1 MSPQLPLWYE
11 WDGGYTSPTAVNPAS
26 LQIPWMTV
34 TTSSETEAVWLVLP
48 PDANPGSYTGAIAD
62 MTTLLSLPQYIQA
75 SSASYTLFPFTD
87 NINLGT
93 ISGLTPGKT
102 YSLRIR
108 AHTLANG
115 AGTYG
120 EYKYF
125 PFTMPKAANVASVSD
140 GSNPTNSPDLGKS
153 GNYSSDLGNSGAT
166 VPTGSSFAT
175 AGIRTVSRS
184 LLSISNPDK
193 DKGSIS
199 LIEKNTPIPNS
210 YSHYSFGGGFFFDSV
225 TKNPVSAGGFGFF
238 TSNQG
243 KTGYFIEIKTDSSFG
258 DTKDQAVKIFKC
270 VNGDRKKLPD
280 SQEGKAGKLYG
291 GVIQSSSYKLD
302 IKVKRST
309 TQTIID
315 VYINGFKISAVD
327 QYSTNVKDGPIEK
340 AIPVTSNVSLFCS
353 LSKISFDYVYA
364 IPLEE
369 SQYNGFLIS
378 DIYTGH
384 YGSKTLN
391 FAYGEKLI
399 NSSGTPAVKNAYIE
413 EFGTVARE
421 LRRVKVNYA
430 QTAGI
435 PKYATVGVNKFAE
448 VLGSRLTNHGAEIFV
463 LNNAGTF
470 IPLQSGAHSFYVI
483 GDFVSITG
491 QHEYTESTTNEFT
504 NLEPASFESTWIQN
518 EGDAKSLFTWIKNQW
533 SKQQLSISMEVFGN
547 PVLEPGDVITI
558 NYPKNNL
565 DGTQK
570 FVITNVDNSFDGGLS
585 TTISAR
591 SIYS

>member
-1 MSPQLPLWYE
+1 MEGDLDTMTPRDPDWFM
-11 WDGGYTSPTAVNPAS
+11 WDGTYSTPTVVNPAN
-26 LQIPWMTV
+26 LQIPWLNV
-34 TTSSETEAVWLVLP
+34 STTSETEAVWLVLP
-48 PDANPGSYTGAIAD
+48 PDVSPGSYTGAVAD
-62 MTTLLSLPQYIQA
+62 MTTLLALPQYIQA
-75 SSASYTLFPFTD
+75 ASASYTLFPFTD

-93 ISGLTPGKT
+93 ITGLTPGKT
-102 YSLRIR
+102 YTLRIR
-108 AHTLANG
+108 AHTSANG
-115 AGTYG
+115 GGTFG

-140 GSNPTNSPDLGKS
+140 GSNPTNSPDLG
-153 GNYSSDLGNSGAT
+153 NSGT
-166 VPTGSSFAT
+166 SVPTGSSFA
-175 AGIRTVSRS
+175 ASGVRTVSRS
-184 LLSISNPDK
+184 LLSVSNLDK
-193 DKGSIS
+193 DKSAIS
-199 LIEKNTPIPNS
+199 LIEKTVTLPTT
-210 YSHYSFGGGFFFDSV
+210 YSHYSFGGAFFFDSV
-225 TKNPVSAGGFGFF
+225 TKAPVSAGGLGFF

-270 VNGDRKKLPD
+270 VDGNRKKLVD
-280 SQEGKAGKLYG
+280 SQEGKTGKLYG

-302 IKVKRST
+302 IKVKRSS

-315 VYINGFKISAVD
+315 VYINGFKISAID
-327 QYSTNVKDGPIEK
+327 EYSTNVKDGPLEK
-340 AIPVTSNVSLFCS
+340 AIPVTAGMSLFCS
-353 LSKISFDYVYA
+353 LTKISFDYIYA

-369 SQYNGFLIS
+369 SQYNEFLIS
-378 DIYTGH
+378 DIYSGH
-384 YGSKTLN
+384 YGSKTLS

-463 LNNAGTF
+463 INNAGTF

-570 FVITNVDNSFDGGLS
+570 FVITNVDNSFEGGLS

>member
-1 MSPQLPLWYE
+1 MSPIAPDWFM
-11 WDGGYTSPTAVNPAS
+11 WDGTYSTPTRVNPLD
-26 LQIPWMTV
+26 LQIPWLNV
-34 TTSSETEAVWLVLP
+34 STTSETEAVWLVLP
-48 PDANPGSYTGAIAD
+48 PDVSPGSYTGAIAD
-62 MTTLLSLPQYIQA
+62 MTTLLALPQYIQA
-75 SSASYTLFPFTD
+75 ASASYTLFPFTD

-93 ISGLTPGKT
+93 ITGLTPGKT
-102 YSLRIR
+102 YTLRIR
-108 AHTLANG
+108 AHSSANG
-115 AGTYG
+115 GGTYG

-140 GSNPTNSPDLGKS
+140 GSNPTNSPDLG
-153 GNYSSDLGNSGAT
+153 NSGTA

-184 LLSISNPDK
+184 LLSVSNLDK
-193 DKGSIS
+193 DKSSIS
-199 LIEKNTPIPNS
+199 LIEKTVSLPTS
-210 YSHYSFGGGFFFDSV
+210 YSHYSFGGAFFFDSV
-225 TKNPVSAGGFGFF
+225 TKAPVSAGGLGFF

-270 VNGDRKKLPD
+270 VDGNRKKLVD
-280 SQEGKAGKLYG
+280 SQEGKTGKLYG

-302 IKVKRST
+302 IKVKRSA

-315 VYINGFKISAVD
+315 VYINGFKISAID
-327 QYSTNVKDGPIEK
+327 EYSTNVKDGPLEK
-340 AIPVTSNVSLFCS
+340 AIPVTAGMALFCS
-353 LSKISFDYVYA
+353 LTKISFDYIYA

-369 SQYNGFLIS
+369 SQYNEFLIS
-378 DIYTGH
+378 DIYSGH
-384 YGSKTLN
+384 YGSKTLS
-391 FAYGEKLI
+391 FAYGDKLI

-463 LNNAGTF
+463 INNAGTF

-518 EGDAKSLFTWIKNQW
+518 EGDAKSLFTWIKDQW

-570 FVITNVDNSFDGGLS
+570 FVITNVDNSFEGGLS

>member
-1 MSPQLPLWYE
+1 MEGDLDTMTPREPDWFM
-11 WDGGYTSPTAVNPAS
+11 WDGTYSTPTAVNPAN
-26 LQIPWMTV
+26 LQIPWLNV
-34 TTSSETEAVWLVLP
+34 STTSETEAVWLVLP
-48 PDANPGSYTGAIAD
+48 PDVSPGSYTGAVAD
-62 MTTLLSLPQYIQA
+62 MTTLLALPQYIQA
-75 SSASYTLFPFTD
+75 ASASYTLFPFTD

-93 ISGLTPGKT
+93 ITGLTPGKT
-102 YSLRIR
+102 YTLRIR
-108 AHTLANG
+108 AHTSANG
-115 AGTYG
+115 GGTFG

-140 GSNPTNSPDLGKS
+140 GSNPTNSPDLG
-153 GNYSSDLGNSGAT
+153 NSGT
-166 VPTGSSFAT
+166 LVPTGSSFA
-175 AGIRTVSRS
+175 ASGVRTVSRS
-184 LLSISNPDK
+184 LLSVSNLDK
-193 DKGSIS
+193 DKSAIS
-199 LIEKNTPIPNS
+199 LIEKTVTLPTT
-210 YSHYSFGGGFFFDSV
+210 YSHYSFGGAFFFDSV
-225 TKNPVSAGGFGFF
+225 TKAPVSAGGLGFF

-243 KTGYFIEIKTDSSFG
+243 KTGYFVEIKTDSSFG

-270 VNGDRKKLPD
+270 VDGNRKKLVD
-280 SQEGKAGKLYG
+280 SQEGKTGKLYG

-302 IKVKRST
+302 IKVKRSS

-315 VYINGFKISAVD
+315 VYINGFKISAID
-327 QYSTNVKDGPIEK
+327 EYSTNVKDGPLEK
-340 AIPVTSNVSLFCS
+340 AIPVTAGMSLFCS
-353 LSKISFDYVYA
+353 LTKISFDYIYA

-369 SQYNGFLIS
+369 SQYNEFLIS
-378 DIYTGH
+378 DIYSGH
-384 YGSKTLN
+384 YGSKTLS

-463 LNNAGTF
+463 INNAGTF

-570 FVITNVDNSFDGGLS
+570 FVITNVDNSFEGGLS

>member
-1 MSPQLPLWYE
+1 MEGDLDTMSPERPDWYR
-11 WDGGYTSPTAVNPAS
+11 WDGTYSTPTAVNPAN
-26 LQIPWMTV
+26 LQIPWLNV
-34 TTSSETEAVWLVLP
+34 STTSETEAVWLVLP
-48 PDANPGSYTGAIAD
+48 PDVSPGSYTGAVAD

-93 ISGLTPGKT
+93 ITGLTPGKT
-102 YSLRIR
+102 YTLRIR
-108 AHTLANG
+108 AHTSANG
-115 AGTYG
+115 GGTFG

-140 GSNPTNSPDLGKS
+140 GSNPTNSPDLG
-153 GNYSSDLGNSGAT
+153 NSGT
-166 VPTGSSFAT
+166 LVPTGSSFA
-175 AGIRTVSRS
+175 ASGVRTVSRS
-184 LLSISNPDK
+184 LLSVSNLDK
-193 DKGSIS
+193 DKSAIS
-199 LIEKNTPIPNS
+199 LIEKTVTLPTT
-210 YSHYSFGGGFFFDSV
+210 YSHYSFGGAFFFDSV
-225 TKNPVSAGGFGFF
+225 TKAPVSAGGLGFF

-243 KTGYFIEIKTDSSFG
+243 KTGYFVEIKTDSSFG

-270 VNGDRKKLPD
+270 VDGNRKKLVD
-280 SQEGKAGKLYG
+280 SQEGKTGKLYG

-302 IKVKRST
+302 IKVKRSS

-315 VYINGFKISAVD
+315 VYINGFKISAID
-327 QYSTNVKDGPIEK
+327 EYSTNVKDGPLEK
-340 AIPVTSNVSLFCS
+340 AIPVTAGMSLFCS
-353 LSKISFDYVYA
+353 LAKISFDYIYA

-369 SQYNGFLIS
+369 SQYNEFLIS
-378 DIYTGH
+378 DIYSGH
-384 YGSKTLN
+384 YGSKTLS

-463 LNNAGTF
+463 INNAGTF

-570 FVITNVDNSFDGGLS
+570 FVITNVDNSFEGGLS

>member
-1 MSPQLPLWYE
+1 VGGDLETMSPIAPDWFM
-11 WDGGYTSPTAVNPAS
+11 WDGTYSTPTRVNPLD
-26 LQIPWMTV
+26 LQIPWLNV
-34 TTSSETEAVWLVLP
+34 STTSETEAVWLVLP
-48 PDANPGSYTGAIAD
+48 PDVSPGSYTGAVAD

-75 SSASYTLFPFTD
+75 ASASYTLFPFTD
-87 NINLGT
+87 NMNLGT
-93 ISGLTPGKT
+93 ITGLTPGKT
-102 YSLRIR
+102 YTLRIR
-108 AHTLANG
+108 AHSSANG
-115 AGTYG
+115 GGTYG

-140 GSNPTNSPDLGKS
+140 GSNPTNSPDLG
-153 GNYSSDLGNSGAT
+153 NSGTA

-184 LLSISNPDK
+184 LLSVSNLDK
-193 DKGSIS
+193 DKSSIS
-199 LIEKNTPIPNS
+199 LIEKTVSLPTS
-210 YSHYSFGGGFFFDSV
+210 YSHYSFGGAFFFDSV
-225 TKNPVSAGGFGFF
+225 TKAPVSAGGLGFF

-270 VNGDRKKLPD
+270 VDGNRKKLVD
-280 SQEGKAGKLYG
+280 SQEGKTGKLYG

-302 IKVKRST
+302 IKVKRSA

-315 VYINGFKISAVD
+315 VYINGFKISAID
-327 QYSTNVKDGPIEK
+327 EYSTNVKDGPLEK
-340 AIPVTSNVSLFCS
+340 AIPVTAGMALFCS
-353 LSKISFDYVYA
+353 LTKISFDYIYA

-369 SQYNGFLIS
+369 SQYNEFLIS
-378 DIYTGH
+378 DIYSGH
-384 YGSKTLN
+384 YGSKTLS

-463 LNNAGTF
+463 INNAGTF

-518 EGDAKSLFTWIKNQW
+518 EGDAKSLFTWIKDQW

-570 FVITNVDNSFDGGLS
+570 FVITNVDNSFEGGLS

>member
-34 TTSSETEAVWLVLP
+34 TTSSETEATWLVLP

-199 LIEKNTPIPNS
+199 LIEKT
-210 YSHYSFGGGFFFDSV
+210 
-225 TKNPVSAGGFGFF
+225 TL
-238 TSNQG
+238 
-243 KTGYFIEIKTDSSFG
+243 
-258 DTKDQAVKIFKC
+258 
-270 VNGDRKKLPD
+270 RR
-280 SQEGKAGKLYG
+280 
-291 GVIQSSSYKLD
+291 QSS
-302 IKVKRST
+302 
-309 TQTIID
+309 
-315 VYINGFKISAVD
+315 
-327 QYSTNVKDGPIEK
+327 
-340 AIPVTSNVSLFCS
+340 
-353 LSKISFDYVYA
+353 
-364 IPLEE
+364 
-369 SQYNGFLIS
+369 
-378 DIYTGH
+378 
-384 YGSKTLN
+384 
-391 FAYGEKLI
+391 
-399 NSSGTPAVKNAYIE
+399 
-413 EFGTVARE
+413 
-421 LRRVKVNYA
+421 
-430 QTAGI
+430 
-435 PKYATVGVNKFAE
+435 
-448 VLGSRLTNHGAEIFV
+448 
-463 LNNAGTF
+463 
-470 IPLQSGAHSFYVI
+470 
-483 GDFVSITG
+483 
-491 QHEYTESTTNEFT
+491 
-504 NLEPASFESTWIQN
+504 
-518 EGDAKSLFTWIKNQW
+518 
-533 SKQQLSISMEVFGN
+533 
-547 PVLEPGDVITI
+547 
-558 NYPKNNL
+558 
-565 DGTQK
+565 
-570 FVITNVDNSFDGGLS
+570 
-585 TTISAR
+585 
-591 SIYS
+591 

>member
-1 MSPQLPLWYE
+1 MEGDLDTMTPRDPDWFM
-11 WDGGYTSPTAVNPAS
+11 WDGTYSTPTVVNPAN
-26 LQIPWMTV
+26 LQIPWLNV
-34 TTSSETEAVWLVLP
+34 STTSETEAVWLVLP
-48 PDANPGSYTGAIAD
+48 PDVSPGSYTGAVAD
-62 MTTLLSLPQYIQA
+62 MTTLLALPQYIQA
-75 SSASYTLFPFTD
+75 ASASYTLFPFTD

-93 ISGLTPGKT
+93 ITGLTPGKT
-102 YSLRIR
+102 YTLRIR
-108 AHTLANG
+108 AHTSANG
-115 AGTYG
+115 GGTFG

-140 GSNPTNSPDLGKS
+140 GSNPTNSPDLG
-153 GNYSSDLGNSGAT
+153 NSGT
-166 VPTGSSFAT
+166 SVPTGSSFA
-175 AGIRTVSRS
+175 ASGVRTVSRS
-184 LLSISNPDK
+184 LLSVSNLDK
-193 DKGSIS
+193 DKSAIS
-199 LIEKNTPIPNS
+199 LIEKTVTLPTT
-210 YSHYSFGGGFFFDSV
+210 YSHYSFGGAFFFDSV
-225 TKNPVSAGGFGFF
+225 TKAPVSAGGLGFF

-243 KTGYFIEIKTDSSFG
+243 KTGYFVEIKTDSSFG

-270 VNGDRKKLPD
+270 VDGNRKKLVD
-280 SQEGKAGKLYG
+280 SQEGKTGKLYG

-302 IKVKRST
+302 IKVKRSS

-315 VYINGFKISAVD
+315 VYINGFKISAID
-327 QYSTNVKDGPIEK
+327 EYSTNVKDGPLEK
-340 AIPVTSNVSLFCS
+340 AIPVTAGMSLFCS
-353 LSKISFDYVYA
+353 LTKISFDYIYA

-369 SQYNGFLIS
+369 SQYNEFLIS
-378 DIYTGH
+378 DIYSGH
-384 YGSKTLN
+384 YGSKTLS

-463 LNNAGTF
+463 INNAGTF

-570 FVITNVDNSFDGGLS
+570 FVITNVDNSFEGGLS

>member
-1 MSPQLPLWYE
+1 MSPIAPDWFM
-11 WDGGYTSPTAVNPAS
+11 WDGTYSTPTAVNPAN
-26 LQIPWMTV
+26 LEIPWLNV
-34 TTSSETEAVWLVLP
+34 STTSETEAVWLVLP
-48 PDANPGSYTGAIAD
+48 PDVSPGSYTGAVAD

-75 SSASYTLFPFTD
+75 ASASYTLFPFTD
-87 NINLGT
+87 NMNLGT
-93 ISGLTPGKT
+93 ITGLTPGKT
-102 YSLRIR
+102 YTLRIR
-108 AHTLANG
+108 AHSSANG
-115 AGTYG
+115 GGTYG

-140 GSNPTNSPDLGKS
+140 GSNPTNSPDLG
-153 GNYSSDLGNSGAT
+153 NSGT
-166 VPTGSSFAT
+166 SVPTGSSFA
-175 AGIRTVSRS
+175 ASGVRTVSRS
-184 LLSISNPDK
+184 LLSVSNLDK
-193 DKGSIS
+193 DKSAIS
-199 LIEKNTPIPNS
+199 LIEKTVTLPTT
-210 YSHYSFGGGFFFDSV
+210 YSHYSFGGAFFFDSV
-225 TKNPVSAGGFGFF
+225 TKAPVSAGGLGFF

-243 KTGYFIEIKTDSSFG
+243 KTGYFVEIKTDSSFG

-270 VNGDRKKLPD
+270 VDGNRKKLVD

-302 IKVKRST
+302 IKVKRSS

-315 VYINGFKISAVD
+315 VYINGFKISAID
-327 QYSTNVKDGPIEK
+327 EYSTNVKDGPLEK
-340 AIPVTSNVSLFCS
+340 AIPVTAGMSLFCS
-353 LSKISFDYVYA
+353 LTKISFDYIYA

-369 SQYNGFLIS
+369 SQYNEFLVS
-378 DIYTGH
+378 DIYSGH
-384 YGSKTLN
+384 YGSKTLS

-399 NSSGTPAVKNAYIE
+399 NSSGTPAIKNAYIE

-463 LNNAGTF
+463 VNNAGTF

-491 QHEYTESTTNEFT
+491 QHEYTETTTNEFT

-570 FVITNVDNSFDGGLS
+570 FVITNVDNSFEGGLS

>member
-1 MSPQLPLWYE
+1 VGGDLETMSPIAPDWFM
-11 WDGGYTSPTAVNPAS
+11 WDGTYSTPTRVNPLD
-26 LQIPWMTV
+26 LQIPWLNV
-34 TTSSETEAVWLVLP
+34 STTSETEAVWLVLP
-48 PDANPGSYTGAIAD
+48 PDVSPGSYTGAIAD
-62 MTTLLSLPQYIQA
+62 MTTLLALPQYIQA
-75 SSASYTLFPFTD
+75 ASASYTLFPFTD

-93 ISGLTPGKT
+93 ITGLTPGKT
-102 YSLRIR
+102 YTLRIR
-108 AHTLANG
+108 AHSSASG
-115 AGTYG
+115 GGTYG

-140 GSNPTNSPDLGKS
+140 GSNPTNSPDLG
-153 GNYSSDLGNSGAT
+153 NSGTA

-184 LLSISNPDK
+184 LLSVSNLDK
-193 DKGSIS
+193 DKSSIS
-199 LIEKNTPIPNS
+199 LIEKTVSLPTS
-210 YSHYSFGGGFFFDSV
+210 YSHYSFGGAFFFDSV
-225 TKNPVSAGGFGFF
+225 TKAPVSAGGLGFF

-270 VNGDRKKLPD
+270 VDGNRKKLVD
-280 SQEGKAGKLYG
+280 SQEGKTGKLYG

-302 IKVKRST
+302 IKVKRSA

-315 VYINGFKISAVD
+315 VYINGFKISAID
-327 QYSTNVKDGPIEK
+327 EYSTNVKDGPLEK
-340 AIPVTSNVSLFCS
+340 AIPVTAGMALFCS
-353 LSKISFDYVYA
+353 LTKISFDYIYA

-369 SQYNGFLIS
+369 SQYNEFLIS
-378 DIYTGH
+378 DIYSGH
-384 YGSKTLN
+384 YGSKTLS
-391 FAYGEKLI
+391 FAYGDKLI

-463 LNNAGTF
+463 INNAGTF

-518 EGDAKSLFTWIKNQW
+518 EGDAKSLFTWIKDQW

-570 FVITNVDNSFDGGLS
+570 FVITNVDNSFEGGLS

>member
-1 MSPQLPLWYE
+1 MEGDLDTMTPRDPDWFM
-11 WDGGYTSPTAVNPAS
+11 WDGTYSTPTAVNPAN
-26 LQIPWMTV
+26 LQIPWLNV
-34 TTSSETEAVWLVLP
+34 STTSETEAVWLVLP
-48 PDANPGSYTGAIAD
+48 PDVSPGSYTGAVAD
-62 MTTLLSLPQYIQA
+62 MTTLLALPQYIQA
-75 SSASYTLFPFTD
+75 ASASYTLFPFTD

-93 ISGLTPGKT
+93 ITGLTPGKT
-102 YSLRIR
+102 YTLRIR
-108 AHTLANG
+108 AHTSANG
-115 AGTYG
+115 GGTFG

-140 GSNPTNSPDLGKS
+140 GSNPTNSPDLG
-153 GNYSSDLGNSGAT
+153 NSGT
-166 VPTGSSFAT
+166 SVPTGSSFA
-175 AGIRTVSRS
+175 ASGVRTVSRS
-184 LLSISNPDK
+184 LLSVSNLDK
-193 DKGSIS
+193 DKSAIS
-199 LIEKNTPIPNS
+199 LIEKTVTLPTT
-210 YSHYSFGGGFFFDSV
+210 YSHYSFGGAFFFDSV
-225 TKNPVSAGGFGFF
+225 TKAPVSAGGLGFF

-270 VNGDRKKLPD
+270 VDGNRKKLVD
-280 SQEGKAGKLYG
+280 SQEGKTGKLYG

-302 IKVKRST
+302 IKVKRSS

-315 VYINGFKISAVD
+315 VYINGFKISAID
-327 QYSTNVKDGPIEK
+327 EYSTNVKDGPLEK
-340 AIPVTSNVSLFCS
+340 AIPVTAGMSLFCS
-353 LSKISFDYVYA
+353 LTKISFDYIYA

-369 SQYNGFLIS
+369 SQYNEFLIS
-378 DIYTGH
+378 DIYSGH
-384 YGSKTLN
+384 YGSKTLS

-463 LNNAGTF
+463 INNAGTF

-570 FVITNVDNSFDGGLS
+570 FVITNVDNSFEGGLS

>member
-1 MSPQLPLWYE
+1 MEGDLDTMSPIAPDWFM
-11 WDGGYTSPTAVNPAS
+11 WDGTYSTPTAVNPAN
-26 LQIPWMTV
+26 LEIPWLNV
-34 TTSSETEAVWLVLP
+34 STTSETEAVWLVLP
-48 PDANPGSYTGAIAD
+48 PDVSPGSYTGAVAD

-75 SSASYTLFPFTD
+75 ASASYTLFPFTD
-87 NINLGT
+87 NMNLGT
-93 ISGLTPGKT
+93 ITGLTPGKT
-102 YSLRIR
+102 YTLRIR
-108 AHTLANG
+108 AHSFANG
-115 AGTYG
+115 GGTYG

-140 GSNPTNSPDLGKS
+140 GSNPTNSPDLG
-153 GNYSSDLGNSGAT
+153 NSGT
-166 VPTGSSFAT
+166 SVPTGSSFA
-175 AGIRTVSRS
+175 ASGVRTVSRS
-184 LLSISNPDK
+184 LLSVSNLDK
-193 DKGSIS
+193 DKSAIS
-199 LIEKNTPIPNS
+199 LIEKTVTLPTT
-210 YSHYSFGGGFFFDSV
+210 YSHYSFGGAFFFDSV
-225 TKNPVSAGGFGFF
+225 TKAPVSAGGLGFF

-243 KTGYFIEIKTDSSFG
+243 KTGYFVEIKTDSSFG

-270 VNGDRKKLPD
+270 VDGNRKKLVD

-302 IKVKRST
+302 IKVKRSS

-315 VYINGFKISAVD
+315 VYINGFKISAID
-327 QYSTNVKDGPIEK
+327 EYSTNVKDGPLEK
-340 AIPVTSNVSLFCS
+340 AIPVTAGMSLFCS
-353 LSKISFDYVYA
+353 LTKISFDYIYA

-369 SQYNGFLIS
+369 SQYNEFLVS
-378 DIYTGH
+378 DIYSGH
-384 YGSKTLN
+384 YGSKTLS

-399 NSSGTPAVKNAYIE
+399 NSSGTPAIKNAYIE

-463 LNNAGTF
+463 VNNAGTF

-491 QHEYTESTTNEFT
+491 QHEYTETTTNEFT

-570 FVITNVDNSFDGGLS
+570 FVITNVDNSFEGGLS

>member
-1 MSPQLPLWYE
+1 MEGDLDTMSPERPDWYR
-11 WDGGYTSPTAVNPAS
+11 WDGTYSTPTAVNPAN
-26 LQIPWMTV
+26 LQIPWLNV
-34 TTSSETEAVWLVLP
+34 STTSETEAVWLVLP
-48 PDANPGSYTGAIAD
+48 PDVSPGSYTGAVAD

-93 ISGLTPGKT
+93 ITGLTPGKT
-102 YSLRIR
+102 YTLRIR
-108 AHTLANG
+108 AHTSANG
-115 AGTYG
+115 GGTFG

-140 GSNPTNSPDLGKS
+140 GSNPTNSPDLG
-153 GNYSSDLGNSGAT
+153 NSGT
-166 VPTGSSFAT
+166 SVPTGSSFA
-175 AGIRTVSRS
+175 ASGVRTVSRS
-184 LLSISNPDK
+184 LLSVSNLDK
-193 DKGSIS
+193 DKSAIS
-199 LIEKNTPIPNS
+199 LIEKTVTLPTT
-210 YSHYSFGGGFFFDSV
+210 YSHYSFGGAFFFDSV
-225 TKNPVSAGGFGFF
+225 TKTPVSAGGLGFF

-243 KTGYFIEIKTDSSFG
+243 KTGYFVEIKTDSSFG

-270 VNGDRKKLPD
+270 VDGNRKKLVD
-280 SQEGKAGKLYG
+280 SQEGKTGKLYG

-302 IKVKRST
+302 IKVKRSS

-315 VYINGFKISAVD
+315 VYINGFKISAID
-327 QYSTNVKDGPIEK
+327 EYSTNVKDGPLEK
-340 AIPVTSNVSLFCS
+340 AIPVTAGMSLFCS
-353 LSKISFDYVYA
+353 LTKISFDYIYA

-369 SQYNGFLIS
+369 SQYNEFLIS
-378 DIYTGH
+378 DIYSGH
-384 YGSKTLN
+384 YGSKTLS

-463 LNNAGTF
+463 INNAGTF

-570 FVITNVDNSFDGGLS
+570 FVITNVDNSFEGGLS

>member
-1 MSPQLPLWYE
+1 MEGDLDTMTPRDPDWFM
-11 WDGGYTSPTAVNPAS
+11 WDGTYSTPTVVNPAN
-26 LQIPWMTV
+26 LQIPWLNV
-34 TTSSETEAVWLVLP
+34 STTSETEAVWLVLP
-48 PDANPGSYTGAIAD
+48 PDVSPGSYTGAVAD
-62 MTTLLSLPQYIQA
+62 MTTLLALPQYIQA
-75 SSASYTLFPFTD
+75 ASASYTLFPFTD

-93 ISGLTPGKT
+93 ITGLTPGKT
-102 YSLRIR
+102 YTLRIR
-108 AHTLANG
+108 AHTSANG
-115 AGTYG
+115 GGTFG

-140 GSNPTNSPDLGKS
+140 GSNPTNSPDLG
-153 GNYSSDLGNSGAT
+153 NSGT
-166 VPTGSSFAT
+166 SVPTGSSFA
-175 AGIRTVSRS
+175 ASGVRTVSRS
-184 LLSISNPDK
+184 LLSVSNLDK
-193 DKGSIS
+193 DKSAIS
-199 LIEKNTPIPNS
+199 LIEKTVTLPTT
-210 YSHYSFGGGFFFDSV
+210 YSHYSFGGAFFFDSV
-225 TKNPVSAGGFGFF
+225 TKAPVSAGGLGFF

-270 VNGDRKKLPD
+270 VDGNRKKLVD
-280 SQEGKAGKLYG
+280 SQEGKTGKLYG

-302 IKVKRST
+302 IKVKRSS

-315 VYINGFKISAVD
+315 VYINGFKISAID
-327 QYSTNVKDGPIEK
+327 EYSTNVKDGPLEK
-340 AIPVTSNVSLFCS
+340 AIPVTAGMSLFCS
-353 LSKISFDYVYA
+353 LTKISFDYIYA

-369 SQYNGFLIS
+369 SQYNEFLIS
-378 DIYTGH
+378 DIYSGH
-384 YGSKTLN
+384 YGSKTLS

-463 LNNAGTF
+463 VNNAGTF

-491 QHEYTESTTNEFT
+491 QHEYTETTTNEFT

-570 FVITNVDNSFDGGLS
+570 FVITNVDNSFEGGLS

>member
-1 MSPQLPLWYE
+1 MEGDLDTMTPKDPDWFM
-11 WDGGYTSPTAVNPAS
+11 WDGTYSTPTAVNPAN
-26 LQIPWMTV
+26 LQIPWLNV
-34 TTSSETEAVWLVLP
+34 STTSETEAVWLVLP
-48 PDANPGSYTGAIAD
+48 PDVSPGSYTGAVAD

-75 SSASYTLFPFTD
+75 ASASYTLFPFTD

-93 ISGLTPGKT
+93 ITGLTPGKT
-102 YSLRIR
+102 YTLRIR
-108 AHTLANG
+108 AHTSANG
-115 AGTYG
+115 GGTFG

-140 GSNPTNSPDLGKS
+140 GSNPTNSPDLG
-153 GNYSSDLGNSGAT
+153 NSGT
-166 VPTGSSFAT
+166 SVPTGSSFA
-175 AGIRTVSRS
+175 ASGVRTVSRS
-184 LLSISNPDK
+184 LLSVSNLDK
-193 DKGSIS
+193 DKSAIS
-199 LIEKNTPIPNS
+199 LIEKTVTLPTT
-210 YSHYSFGGGFFFDSV
+210 YSHYSFGGAFFFDSV
-225 TKNPVSAGGFGFF
+225 TKAPVSAGGLGFF

-243 KTGYFIEIKTDSSFG
+243 KTGYFVEIKTDSSFG

-270 VNGDRKKLPD
+270 VDGNRKKLVD
-280 SQEGKAGKLYG
+280 SQEGKTGKLYG

-302 IKVKRST
+302 IKVKRSS

-315 VYINGFKISAVD
+315 VYINGFKISAID
-327 QYSTNVKDGPIEK
+327 EYSTNVKDGPLEK
-340 AIPVTSNVSLFCS
+340 AIPVTAGMSLFCS
-353 LSKISFDYVYA
+353 LTKISFDYIYA

-369 SQYNGFLIS
+369 SQYNEFLVS
-378 DIYTGH
+378 DIYSGH
-384 YGSKTLN
+384 YGSKTLS

-399 NSSGTPAVKNAYIE
+399 NSSGTPAIKNAYIE

-463 LNNAGTF
+463 VNNAGTF

-491 QHEYTESTTNEFT
+491 QHEYTETTTNEFT

-570 FVITNVDNSFDGGLS
+570 FVITNVDNSFEGGLS

>member
-1 MSPQLPLWYE
+1 MEGDLDTMTPKDPDWFM
-11 WDGGYTSPTAVNPAS
+11 WDGTYSTPTAVNPAN
-26 LQIPWMTV
+26 LQIPWLNV
-34 TTSSETEAVWLVLP
+34 STTSETEAVWLVLP
-48 PDANPGSYTGAIAD
+48 PDVSPGSYTGAVAD

-75 SSASYTLFPFTD
+75 ASALYTLFPFTD

-93 ISGLTPGKT
+93 ITGLTPGKT
-102 YSLRIR
+102 YTLRIR
-108 AHTLANG
+108 AHTSANG
-115 AGTYG
+115 GGTFG

-140 GSNPTNSPDLGKS
+140 GSNPTNSPDLG
-153 GNYSSDLGNSGAT
+153 NSGT
-166 VPTGSSFAT
+166 LVPTGSSFA
-175 AGIRTVSRS
+175 ASGVRTVSRS
-184 LLSISNPDK
+184 LLSVSNLDK
-193 DKGSIS
+193 DKSAIS
-199 LIEKNTPIPNS
+199 LIEKTVTLPTT
-210 YSHYSFGGGFFFDSV
+210 YSHYSFGGAFFFDSV
-225 TKNPVSAGGFGFF
+225 TKAPVSAGGLGFF

-243 KTGYFIEIKTDSSFG
+243 KTGYFVEIKTDSSFG

-270 VNGDRKKLPD
+270 VDGNRKKLVD
-280 SQEGKAGKLYG
+280 SQEGKTGKLYG

-302 IKVKRST
+302 IKVKRSS

-315 VYINGFKISAVD
+315 VYINGFKISAID
-327 QYSTNVKDGPIEK
+327 EYSTNVKDGPLEK
-340 AIPVTSNVSLFCS
+340 AIPVTAGMSLFCS
-353 LSKISFDYVYA
+353 LTKISFDYIYA

-369 SQYNGFLIS
+369 SQYNEFLIS
-378 DIYTGH
+378 DIYSGH
-384 YGSKTLN
+384 YGSKTLS

-463 LNNAGTF
+463 INNAGTF

-570 FVITNVDNSFDGGLS
+570 FVITNVDNSFEGGLS

>member
-1 MSPQLPLWYE
+1 MEGDLDTMTPRDPDWFM
-11 WDGGYTSPTAVNPAS
+11 WDGTYSTPTVVNPAN
-26 LQIPWMTV
+26 LQIPWLNV
-34 TTSSETEAVWLVLP
+34 STTSETEAVWLVLP
-48 PDANPGSYTGAIAD
+48 PDVSPGSYTGAVAD
-62 MTTLLSLPQYIQA
+62 MTTLLALPQYIQA
-75 SSASYTLFPFTD
+75 ASASYTLFPFTD

-93 ISGLTPGKT
+93 ITGLTPGKT
-102 YSLRIR
+102 YTLRIR
-108 AHTLANG
+108 AHTSANG
-115 AGTYG
+115 GGTFG

-125 PFTMPKAANVASVSD
+125 PFTMPKAASVASVSD
-140 GSNPTNSPDLGKS
+140 GSNPTNSPDLG
-153 GNYSSDLGNSGAT
+153 NSGT
-166 VPTGSSFAT
+166 SVPTGSSFA
-175 AGIRTVSRS
+175 ASGVRTVSRS
-184 LLSISNPDK
+184 LLSVSNLDK
-193 DKGSIS
+193 DKSAIS
-199 LIEKNTPIPNS
+199 LIEKTVTLPTT
-210 YSHYSFGGGFFFDSV
+210 YSHYSFGGAFFFDSV
-225 TKNPVSAGGFGFF
+225 TKAPVSAGGLGFF

-270 VNGDRKKLPD
+270 VDGNRKKLVD
-280 SQEGKAGKLYG
+280 SQEGKTGKLYG

-302 IKVKRST
+302 IKVKRSS

-315 VYINGFKISAVD
+315 VYINGFKISAID
-327 QYSTNVKDGPIEK
+327 EYSTNVKDGPLEK
-340 AIPVTSNVSLFCS
+340 AIPVTAGMSLFCS
-353 LSKISFDYVYA
+353 LTKISFDYIYA

-369 SQYNGFLIS
+369 SQYNEFLIS
-378 DIYTGH
+378 DIYSGH
-384 YGSKTLN
+384 YGSKTLS

-463 LNNAGTF
+463 INNAGTF

-570 FVITNVDNSFDGGLS
+570 FVITNVDNSFEGGLS

>member
-1 MSPQLPLWYE
+1 MEGDLDTMSPIAPDWFM
-11 WDGGYTSPTAVNPAS
+11 WDGTYSTPTAVNPAN
-26 LQIPWMTV
+26 LEIPWLNV
-34 TTSSETEAVWLVLP
+34 STTSETEAVWLVLP
-48 PDANPGSYTGAIAD
+48 PDVSPGSYTGAVAD

-75 SSASYTLFPFTD
+75 ASASYTLFPFTD
-87 NINLGT
+87 NMNLGT
-93 ISGLTPGKT
+93 ITGLTPGKT
-102 YSLRIR
+102 YTLRIR
-108 AHTLANG
+108 AHSSANG
-115 AGTYG
+115 GGTYG

-140 GSNPTNSPDLGKS
+140 GSNPTNSPDLG
-153 GNYSSDLGNSGAT
+153 NSGT
-166 VPTGSSFAT
+166 SVPTGSSFA
-175 AGIRTVSRS
+175 ASGVRTVSRS
-184 LLSISNPDK
+184 LLSVSNLDK
-193 DKGSIS
+193 DKSAIS
-199 LIEKNTPIPNS
+199 LIEKTVTLPTT
-210 YSHYSFGGGFFFDSV
+210 YSHYSFGGAFFFDSV
-225 TKNPVSAGGFGFF
+225 TKAPVSAGGLGFF

-243 KTGYFIEIKTDSSFG
+243 KTGYFVEIKTDSSFG

-270 VNGDRKKLPD
+270 VDGNRKKLVD

-302 IKVKRST
+302 IKVKRSS

-315 VYINGFKISAVD
+315 VYINGFKISAID
-327 QYSTNVKDGPIEK
+327 EYSTNVKDGPLEK
-340 AIPVTSNVSLFCS
+340 AIPVTAGMSLFCS
-353 LSKISFDYVYA
+353 LTKISFDYIYA

-369 SQYNGFLIS
+369 SQYNEFLVS
-378 DIYTGH
+378 DIYSGH
-384 YGSKTLN
+384 YGSKTLS

-399 NSSGTPAVKNAYIE
+399 NSSGTPAIKNAYIE

-463 LNNAGTF
+463 VNNAGTF

-491 QHEYTESTTNEFT
+491 QHEYTETTTNEFT

-570 FVITNVDNSFDGGLS
+570 FVITNVDNSFEGGLS

>member
-1 MSPQLPLWYE
+1 MEGDLDTMTPRDPDWFM
-11 WDGGYTSPTAVNPAS
+11 WDGTYSTPTAVNPAN
-26 LQIPWMTV
+26 LQIPWLNV
-34 TTSSETEAVWLVLP
+34 STTSETEAVWLVLP
-48 PDANPGSYTGAIAD
+48 PDVSPGSYTGAVAD

-75 SSASYTLFPFTD
+75 ASALYTLFPFTD

-93 ISGLTPGKT
+93 ITGLTPGKT
-102 YSLRIR
+102 YTLRIR
-108 AHTLANG
+108 AHTSANG
-115 AGTYG
+115 GGTFG

-140 GSNPTNSPDLGKS
+140 GSNPTNSPDLG
-153 GNYSSDLGNSGAT
+153 NSGT
-166 VPTGSSFAT
+166 LVPTGSSFA
-175 AGIRTVSRS
+175 ASGVRTVSRS
-184 LLSISNPDK
+184 LLSVSNLDK
-193 DKGSIS
+193 DKSAIS
-199 LIEKNTPIPNS
+199 LIEKTVTLPTT
-210 YSHYSFGGGFFFDSV
+210 YSHYSFGGAFFFDSV
-225 TKNPVSAGGFGFF
+225 TKAPVSAGGLGFF

-243 KTGYFIEIKTDSSFG
+243 KTGYFVEIKTDSSFG

-270 VNGDRKKLPD
+270 VDGNRKKLVD
-280 SQEGKAGKLYG
+280 SQEGKTGKLYG

-302 IKVKRST
+302 IKVKRSS

-315 VYINGFKISAVD
+315 VYINGFKISAID
-327 QYSTNVKDGPIEK
+327 EYSTNVKDGPLEK
-340 AIPVTSNVSLFCS
+340 AIPVTAGMSLFCS
-353 LSKISFDYVYA
+353 LTKISFDYIYA

-369 SQYNGFLIS
+369 SQYNEFLIS
-378 DIYTGH
+378 DIYSGH
-384 YGSKTLN
+384 YGSKTLS

-463 LNNAGTF
+463 INNAGTF

-570 FVITNVDNSFDGGLS
+570 FVITNVDNSFEGGLS

>member
-1 MSPQLPLWYE
+1 MEGDLDTMTPREPDWFM
-11 WDGGYTSPTAVNPAS
+11 WDGTYSTPTAVNPAN
-26 LQIPWMTV
+26 LQIPWLNV
-34 TTSSETEAVWLVLP
+34 STTSETEAVWLVLP
-48 PDANPGSYTGAIAD
+48 PDVSPGSYTGAVAD

-75 SSASYTLFPFTD
+75 ASASYTLFPFTD

-93 ISGLTPGKT
+93 ITGLTPGKT
-102 YSLRIR
+102 YTLRIR
-108 AHTLANG
+108 AHTSANG
-115 AGTYG
+115 GGTFG

-140 GSNPTNSPDLGKS
+140 GSNPTNSPDLG
-153 GNYSSDLGNSGAT
+153 NSGT
-166 VPTGSSFAT
+166 LVPTGSSFA
-175 AGIRTVSRS
+175 ASGVRTVSRS
-184 LLSISNPDK
+184 LLSVSNLDK
-193 DKGSIS
+193 DKSAIS
-199 LIEKNTPIPNS
+199 LIEKTVTLPTT
-210 YSHYSFGGGFFFDSV
+210 YSHYSFGGAFFFDSV
-225 TKNPVSAGGFGFF
+225 TKAPVSAGGLGFF

-243 KTGYFIEIKTDSSFG
+243 KTGYFVEIKTDSSFG

-270 VNGDRKKLPD
+270 VDGNRKKLVD
-280 SQEGKAGKLYG
+280 SQEGKTGKLYG

-302 IKVKRST
+302 IKVKRSS

-315 VYINGFKISAVD
+315 VYINGFKISAID
-327 QYSTNVKDGPIEK
+327 EYSTNVKDGPLEK
-340 AIPVTSNVSLFCS
+340 AIPVTAGMSLFCS
-353 LSKISFDYVYA
+353 LTKISFDYIYA

-369 SQYNGFLIS
+369 SQYNEFLIS
-378 DIYTGH
+378 DIYSGH
-384 YGSKTLN
+384 YGSKTLS

-463 LNNAGTF
+463 INNAGTF

-570 FVITNVDNSFDGGLS
+570 FVITNVDNSFEGGLS

>member
-1 MSPQLPLWYE
+1 MEGDLDTMSPERPDWYR
-11 WDGGYTSPTAVNPAS
+11 WDGTYSTPTAVNPAN
-26 LQIPWMTV
+26 LQIPWLNV
-34 TTSSETEAVWLVLP
+34 STTSETEAVWLVLP
-48 PDANPGSYTGAIAD
+48 PDVSPGSYTGAVAD

-75 SSASYTLFPFTD
+75 ASASYTLFPFTD

-93 ISGLTPGKT
+93 ITGLTPGKT
-102 YSLRIR
+102 YTLRIR
-108 AHTLANG
+108 AHTSANG
-115 AGTYG
+115 GGTFG

-140 GSNPTNSPDLGKS
+140 GSNPTNSPDLG
-153 GNYSSDLGNSGAT
+153 NSGT
-166 VPTGSSFAT
+166 LVPTGSSFA
-175 AGIRTVSRS
+175 ASGVRTVSRS
-184 LLSISNPDK
+184 LLSVSNLDK
-193 DKGSIS
+193 DKSAIS
-199 LIEKNTPIPNS
+199 LIEKTVTLPTT
-210 YSHYSFGGGFFFDSV
+210 YSHYSFGGAFFFDSV
-225 TKNPVSAGGFGFF
+225 TKAPVSAGGLGFF

-243 KTGYFIEIKTDSSFG
+243 KTGYFVEIKTDSSFG

-270 VNGDRKKLPD
+270 VDGNRKKLVD
-280 SQEGKAGKLYG
+280 SQEGKTGKLYG

-302 IKVKRST
+302 IKVKRSS

-315 VYINGFKISAVD
+315 VYINGFKISAID
-327 QYSTNVKDGPIEK
+327 EYSTNVKDGPLEK
-340 AIPVTSNVSLFCS
+340 AIPVTAGMSLFCS
-353 LSKISFDYVYA
+353 LAKISFDYIYA

-369 SQYNGFLIS
+369 SQYNEFLIS
-378 DIYTGH
+378 DIYSGH
-384 YGSKTLN
+384 YGSKTLS

-463 LNNAGTF
+463 INNAGTF

-570 FVITNVDNSFDGGLS
+570 FVITNVDNSFEGGLS

>member
-1 MSPQLPLWYE
+1 MSPIAPDWFM
-11 WDGGYTSPTAVNPAS
+11 WDGTYSTPTRVNPLD
-26 LQIPWMTV
+26 LQIPWLNV
-34 TTSSETEAVWLVLP
+34 STTSETEAVWLVLP
-48 PDANPGSYTGAIAD
+48 PDVSPGSYTGAVAD

-75 SSASYTLFPFTD
+75 ASASYTLFPFTD
-87 NINLGT
+87 NMNLGT
-93 ISGLTPGKT
+93 ITGLTPGKT
-102 YSLRIR
+102 YTLRIR
-108 AHTLANG
+108 AHSSANG
-115 AGTYG
+115 GGTYG

-140 GSNPTNSPDLGKS
+140 GSNPTNSPDLG
-153 GNYSSDLGNSGAT
+153 NSGTA

-184 LLSISNPDK
+184 LLSVSNLDK
-193 DKGSIS
+193 DKSSIS
-199 LIEKNTPIPNS
+199 LIEKTVSLPTS
-210 YSHYSFGGGFFFDSV
+210 YSHYSFGGAFFFDSV
-225 TKNPVSAGGFGFF
+225 TKAPVSAGGLGFF

-270 VNGDRKKLPD
+270 VDGNRKKLVD
-280 SQEGKAGKLYG
+280 SQEGKTGKLYG

-302 IKVKRST
+302 IKVKRSA

-315 VYINGFKISAVD
+315 VYINGFKISAID
-327 QYSTNVKDGPIEK
+327 EYSTNVKDGPLEK
-340 AIPVTSNVSLFCS
+340 AIPVTAGMALFCS
-353 LSKISFDYVYA
+353 LTKISFDYIYA

-369 SQYNGFLIS
+369 SQYNEFLIS
-378 DIYTGH
+378 DIYSGH
-384 YGSKTLN
+384 YGSKTLS

-463 LNNAGTF
+463 INNAGTF

-518 EGDAKSLFTWIKNQW
+518 EGDAKSLFTWIKDQW

-570 FVITNVDNSFDGGLS
+570 FVITNVDNSFEGGLS